1 MNRTARRSAPHAT
14 PRRTPLAAVA
24 AALAGALL
32 LAGCGGGSDGAGSDA
47 GGETVTLR
55 VLAAASLTET
65 FTALGERFEAANP
78 GTRVE
83 LSFGPS
89 SGLAEQIGSGAPA
102 DVFAAA
108 SPSTMQTVVDSG
120 DAQDPQDFATNRAE
134 IAVPAANPGDVD
146 ALADLA
152 DPAVKVA
159 VCDPEVPCGALAADV
174 LASAGLDVT
183 PVTEEEDVKAVLTK
197 VTLGEVDAGLVYVTD
212 VQAAGD
218 EVRGVE
224 VPEADAASTT
234 YPIAALAGSEH
245 AEQARAFVDLVL
257 SEEGRTALE
266 DAGFGLP

>member
-1 MNRTARRSAPHAT
+1 MR
-14 PRRTPLAAVA
+14 
-24 AALAGALL
+24 LL
-32 LAGCGGGSDGAGSDA
+32 LKFNLIFLLVFLVGLTVSCLVARGLLQKAATDEVADRARLLIEKANAVSTYTADQIRPLL
-47 GGETVTLR
+47 ETQMKY
-55 VLAAASLTET
+55 T
-65 FTALGERFEAANP
+65 FL
-78 GTRVE
+78 
-83 LSFGPS
+83 
-89 SGLAEQIGSGAPA
+89 
-102 DVFAAA
+102 
-108 SPSTMQTVVDSG
+108 
-120 DAQDPQDFATNRAE
+120 PQS
-134 IAVPAANPGDVD
+134 VPAYS
-146 ALADLA
+146 
-152 DPAVKVA
+152 
-159 VCDPEVPCGALAADV
+159 AAEV